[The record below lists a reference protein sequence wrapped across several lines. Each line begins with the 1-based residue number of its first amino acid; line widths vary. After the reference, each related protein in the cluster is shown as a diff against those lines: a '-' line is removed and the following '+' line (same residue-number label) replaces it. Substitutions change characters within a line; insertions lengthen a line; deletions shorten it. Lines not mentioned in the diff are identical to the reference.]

1 MSRYT
6 NLPKTKK
13 KKPDEFITTIDR
25 ITKFA
30 LSYKK
35 PFIAL
40 LIIIIVVSVGYFAI
54 QQKQNRDLMVFNTAL
69 NKALQDDNKEQAL
82 KDVIAGFGS
91 KDVSVAARLPL
102 IQIYLEK
109 KDYALAQQEA
119 SQASQHTVPY
129 FASMLKLSDV
139 ELLWQEGKL
148 DEALSEIEGL
158 SAADR
163 GIVGDYFT
171 LVKAQILEAQGK
183 KGEALRIYQTLT
195 IEAVED
201 PYVQT
206 KAKEYLLLLSAN
218 ETTPE

>member
-6 NLPKTKK
+6 NLPKSKK

-25 ITKFA
+25 ITRFA

-54 QQKQNRDLMVFNTAL
+54 QQKQNRDFMKFNKDL

-82 KDVIAGFGS
+82 KDVIASFGS

-109 KDYALAQQEA
+109 KDYAQAQAVA
-119 SQASQHTVPY
+119 SDASKHTVSY
-129 FASMLKLSDV
+129 LASMLKLSDI

-158 SAADR
+158 SQSDK

-171 LVKAQILEAQGK
+171 LVQAQLLEAQGK
-183 KGEALRIYQTLT
+183 KDEALKIYQTLT
-195 IEAVED
+195 EEAVED

-206 KAKEYLLLLSAN
+206 KAKEYLLLLGSNNAQ
-218 ETTPE
+218 PE